1 VDMVITRHRRIAKHA
16 QSISKTS
23 AGAVSWVP
31 VAEVSNL
38 PRAVQ
43 DLQEAHFWIYGMDM
57 RGDPIYE
64 RDLRGRL
71 ALILGGEGTGISRLL
86 RERCDAL
93 MGIPCKGRIDSLNVS
108 VAAGIVCYEVLRQ
121 RSGIIPSP

>member
-1 VDMVITRHRRIAKHA
+1 VDLVITRHRRIAKHA

-31 VAEVSNL
+31 VVEVSNL
-38 PRAVQ
+38 PRSVQ
-43 DLQEAHFWIYGMDM
+43 ELQDARFWVYGADM
-57 RGDPIYE
+57 QGDPIYE

-93 MGIPCKGRIDSLNVS
+93 VGIPHKGKIDSLNVS
-108 VAAGIVCYEVLRQ
+108 VAAGILCYEVLRQ
-121 RSGIIPSP
+121 RGGAAPSL